1 MTPACVRHLLG
12 RLFYYTKMQLGR
24 TEGGAQWRN
33 ISVRVT
39 SRLLQ
44 PSMEGGL
51 VMYKFAA
58 LVIFVAFTS
67 CIGVM
72 GAWADDPMSQK
83 EAKPDLKERLTKD
96 AVKGTL
102 MQINGEHYVIKDDD
116 GKEVRVHVDTSTKM
130 DKVVKG
136 DRVKAYITEK
146 GHATTLQRLEK

>member
-1 MTPACVRHLLG
+1 MN
-12 RLFYYTKMQLGR
+12 MQLGR
-24 TEGGAQWRN
+24 TEGGVQWRN
-33 ISVRVT
+33 VALHMT
-39 SRLLQ
+39 SQLSQ
-44 PSMEGGL
+44 PSTEGGP
-51 VMYKFAA
+51 VMYRIAVSV
-58 LVIFVAFTS
+58 LFVALTM
-67 CIGVM
+67 CIGVT

-83 EAKPDLKERLTKD
+83 EAKPDLKERLMKD

-102 MQINGEHYVIKDDD
+102 MQINGEQYVIKDDD

>member
-1 MTPACVRHLLG
+1 
-12 RLFYYTKMQLGR
+12 
-24 TEGGAQWRN
+24 
-33 ISVRVT
+33 
-39 SRLLQ
+39 
-44 PSMEGGL
+44 
-51 VMYKFAA
+51 MYKFVA

-67 CIGVM
+67 CLGVT
-72 GAWADDPMSQK
+72 GVWADDPMSQK
-83 EAKPDLKERLTKD
+83 EAKPDLKERLMKD

-102 MQINGEHYVIKDDD
+102 MQINGEHYVIKDEN

>member
-1 MTPACVRHLLG
+1 VPQAC
-12 RLFYYTKMQLGR
+12 
-24 TEGGAQWRN
+24 N
-33 ISVRVT
+33 IALYVT

-44 PSMEGGL
+44 PLTGKGPD
-51 VMYKFAA
+51 MYKFAA

-67 CIGVM
+67 CVGVT

-83 EAKPDLKERLTKD
+83 EAKPDLKERLMKD

-102 MQINGEHYVIKDDD
+102 MQINGEHYVIKDEN
-116 GKEVRVHVDTSTKM
+116 GKEVRVHVDSSTKL

>member
-1 MTPACVRHLLG
+1 MN
-12 RLFYYTKMQLGR
+12 MQLGR
-24 TEGGAQWRN
+24 TEGGVQWRN
-33 ISVRVT
+33 VALHMT
-39 SRLLQ
+39 SRLSQ
-44 PSMEGGL
+44 PSTEGGP
-51 VMYKFAA
+51 VMYRIAVSV
-58 LVIFVAFTS
+58 LFVALTM
-67 CIGVM
+67 CIGVT

-83 EAKPDLKERLTKD
+83 EAKPDLKERLMKD

-102 MQINGEHYVIKDDD
+102 MQINGEQYVIKDDD

>member
-1 MTPACVRHLLG
+1 MN
-12 RLFYYTKMQLGR
+12 MQLGR
-24 TEGGAQWRN
+24 TEGGVQWRN
-33 ISVRVT
+33 VALHMT
-39 SRLLQ
+39 SHLSQ
-44 PSMEGGL
+44 PSTEGGP
-51 VMYKFAA
+51 VMYRIAVSV
-58 LVIFVAFTS
+58 LFVALTM
-67 CIGVM
+67 CIGVT

-83 EAKPDLKERLTKD
+83 EAKPDLKERLMKD

-102 MQINGEHYVIKDDD
+102 MQINGEQYVIKDDD

>member
-1 MTPACVRHLLG
+1 MAKR
-12 RLFYYTKMQLGR
+12 RLTRNVSTL
-24 TEGGAQWRN
+24 TTINEGGR
-33 ISVRVT
+33 
-39 SRLLQ
+39 
-44 PSMEGGL
+44 
-51 VMYKFAA
+51 VMYKIAA
-58 LVIFVAFTS
+58 SVLFVALTT
-67 CIGVM
+67 CIGVT

-83 EAKPDLKERLTKD
+83 EAKPDLKERLMKD

-102 MQINGEHYVIKDDD
+102 MQINGEQYVIKDDD